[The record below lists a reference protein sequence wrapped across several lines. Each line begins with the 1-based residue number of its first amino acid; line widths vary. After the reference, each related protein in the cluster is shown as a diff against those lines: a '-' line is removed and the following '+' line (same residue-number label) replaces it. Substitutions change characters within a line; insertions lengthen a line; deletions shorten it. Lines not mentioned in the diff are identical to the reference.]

1 MKTILN
7 TIFESLVAW
16 GEAIAEYRKNKAS
29 HHYY

>member
-16 GEAIAEYRKNKAS
+16 GEAIAEYRKSKAS